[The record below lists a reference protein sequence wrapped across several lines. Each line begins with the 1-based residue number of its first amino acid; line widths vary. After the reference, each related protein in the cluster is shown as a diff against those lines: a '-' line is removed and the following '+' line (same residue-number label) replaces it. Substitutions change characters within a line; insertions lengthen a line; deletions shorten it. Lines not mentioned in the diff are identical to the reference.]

1 MAKKL
6 GAANAKLD
14 ELLEVHKEHP
24 LTTNHHF
31 LDNRKKLQQ
40 KSTQDQLQEMLNRE
54 FNRPSDKLSAEDVSR
69 LMSNLST
76 TVNPD
81 MDMVASEDAFDNM
94 NAYYEVAILL
104 FWKVFLPF
112 IRSCCSGRNETVY
125 GQCSELGNPSTN
137 YSKTRRG
144 VVSNRSVRHDV

>member
-40 KSTQDQLQEMLNRE
+40 KSTQEQLQEMLNRE
-54 FNRPSDKLSAEDVSR
+54 FSKPNDKLSAEDVSR

-76 TVNPD
+76 TVNLD

-94 NAYYEVAILL
+94 NAYYEVVILL
-104 FWKVFLPF
+104 FLESFSSLHPLMLF
-112 IRSCCSGRNETVY
+112 RS
-125 GQCSELGNPSTN
+125 Q
-137 YSKTRRG
+137 
-144 VVSNRSVRHDV
+144 